1 MQVGREVHGSQKVNP
16 LLIPP
21 LLEAGKTLIDRLFPD
36 EQAQAAERQRAQIEL
51 LQLAQSADLA
61 QVEVNKV
68 EAAHPDRF
76 VSGWRPGAGW
86 VCVAGLAYTFL
97 AQPLLAWVSSI
108 QGWPVPPVLDTEAL
122 VILLGGMLGLSGFRS
137 AEKIKGVA
145 AR

>member
-1 MQVGREVHGSQKVNP
+1 MNP
-16 LLIPP
+16 LLISP
-21 LLEAGKTLIDRLFPD
+21 LLEVGKTLIDRLFPD

-97 AQPLLAWVSSI
+97 AQPLLAWGSSI
-108 QGWPVPPVLDTEAL
+108 QGWPVPPALDIEAL
-122 VILLGGMLGLSGFRS
+122 MILLGGMLGLSGFRTYD
-137 AEKIKGVA
+137 KVKGVA
-145 AR
+145 AK